1 MCSFFQIVSQETIFY
16 QGFGFVTLADKRD
29 ADDAV
34 ADMDGKDLGG
44 RNVTVNHAR
53 PKEAGGSRGGR
64 GGFGGGYGGGDRGG
78 GYGGGDRGGGYG
90 GGDRGGFGGGDRGGM
105 APSIDVFI

>member
-1 MCSFFQIVSQETIFY
+1 MFFRSFKRTTSF

-34 ADMDGKDLGG
+34 AALDGQDLGG

-78 GYGGGDRGGGYG
+78 GYGGGYG
-90 GGDRGGFGGGDRGGM
+90 GGDRGGFGGGNRGGL
-105 APSIDVFI
+105 APFLKFLI